1 LTVRIPCASVKEFPN
16 RIEVEVRSVVCAIA
30 GHFRK
35 RLRPLIQCSLA
46 LWIVIAF
53 PPSATAVDPR
63 DRAMVERMQQVFVEV
78 AERLKPSVVNINT
91 TQKVQPSRRQID
103 PFFRGPFREFF
114 GEEFFERFFE
124 RRSLGSGVIVDAKG
138 TILTNNHVVEQA
150 DEIQVTLVDE
160 RTFQA
165 KVIGTD
171 PKTDLAVIRI
181 EGAKDL
187 KPAPLGNSTKI
198 RTGDFVI
205 AIGNPFGLSHTVTV
219 GVISAIGRAGMG
231 ITAYEDFIQTDA
243 SINPGNSGGPLLN
256 IDGQVIG
263 INTAIVASGQGIG
276 FAIPITPAKEIMDQL
291 IKEGRITRGWLGVL
305 IQPLTP
311 DLAKQFGVK
320 AGEGVVVGD
329 VVDAGPAEKAGLK
342 TGDVIQAVGGKPVND
357 VRGLQRLVA
366 AIRPGT
372 QVEVKVNRKGKPV
385 VLNVTVGQMPTDEPV
400 AMTPEPSER
409 HGFAVQDLTPELR
422 ERLQVKEG
430 GVLVSS
436 VEPGS
441 PAFRRGLRPGDVILE
456 VDRQPVKSRQEFLA
470 MLQASRPETELLL
483 LVQRGKSSRFI
494 VIPPTKG

>member
-1 LTVRIPCASVKEFPN
+1 MGAKIKKRSPTGLSSVIRAF
-16 RIEVEVRSVVCAIA
+16 
-30 GHFRK
+30 
-35 RLRPLIQCSLA
+35 LA
-46 LWIVIAF
+46 LCVVITS
-53 PPSATAVDPR
+53 PSAVGAIDQR
-63 DRAMVERMQQVFVEV
+63 DRALVERMQQVFVEV
-78 AERLKPSVVNINT
+78 AERLKPSVVNIST
-91 TQKVQPSRRQID
+91 TQKAQPSRRQME

-138 TILTNNHVVEQA
+138 YILTNNHVVEQA

-187 KPAPLGNSTKI
+187 KTATLGDSAKI

-219 GVISAIGRAGMG
+219 GVISATGRAGMG

-276 FAIPITPAKEIMDQL
+276 FAIPITPAREIMNQL

-311 DLAKQFGVK
+311 ELARQFGVK
-320 AGEGVVVGD
+320 TGEGVVVGD
-329 VVDAGPAEKAGLK
+329 VLEGGPAAKAGLK
-342 TGDVIQAVGGKPVND
+342 TGDVIQAASAPG
-357 VRGLQRLVA
+357 RGHPAGNPSGSQGQPRGERVH
-366 AIRPGT
+366 P
-372 QVEVKVNRKGKPV
+372 EHNRGAD
-385 VLNVTVGQMPTDEPV
+385 GD
-400 AMTPEPSER
+400 R
-409 HGFAVQDLTPELR
+409 RGCR
-422 ERLQVKEG
+422 RY
-430 GVLVSS
+430 
-436 VEPGS
+436 S
-441 PAFRRGLRPGDVILE
+441 PAVRSAWVCRSGSHP
-456 VDRQPVKSRQEFLA
+456 
-470 MLQASRPETELLL
+470 
-483 LVQRGKSSRFI
+483 
-494 VIPPTKG
+494 

>member
-1 LTVRIPCASVKEFPN
+1 MQCA
-16 RIEVEVRSVVCAIA
+16 
-30 GHFRK
+30 
-35 RLRPLIQCSLA
+35 LA

-53 PPSATAVDPR
+53 PPSVGAVDPR

-78 AERLKPSVVNINT
+78 AERLKPSVVNIST
-91 TQKVQPSRRQID
+91 TQKVQHSRRQID
-103 PFFRGPFREFF
+103 PFFRGPLREFF

-150 DEIQVTLVDE
+150 DEIQVMLVDE

-276 FAIPITPAKEIMDQL
+276 FAIPITPAREIMEQL

-329 VVDAGPAEKAGLK
+329 IVEGGPAEKAGLK

-366 AIRPGT
+366 AIRPGA
-372 QVEVKVNRKGKPV
+372 QVEVKVHRQGKPV

-400 AMTPEPSER
+400 AMAPEPSER

-422 ERLQVKEG
+422 DRLQVKEG

>member
-1 LTVRIPCASVKEFPN
+1 MRP
-16 RIEVEVRSVVCAIA
+16 RIEKLSPPGLWSGIKA
-30 GHFRK
+30 F
-35 RLRPLIQCSLA
+35 LA
-46 LWIVIAF
+46 LCVVIAS
-53 PPSATAVDPR
+53 PPSVGAIDQR

-78 AERLKPSVVNINT
+78 AERLKPSVVNIST
-91 TQKVQPSRRQID
+91 TQKPQTSRRQME

-138 TILTNNHVVEQA
+138 YILTNNHVVEQA

-187 KPAPLGNSTKI
+187 KTATLGDSAKI

-219 GVISAIGRAGMG
+219 GVISATGRAGMG

-276 FAIPITPAKEIMDQL
+276 FAIPITPAREIMDQL

-311 DLAKQFGVK
+311 ELSRQFGVK
-320 AGEGVVVGD
+320 TGEGVVVGD
-329 VVDAGPAEKAGLK
+329 VLEGGPAAKAGLK
-342 TGDVIQAVGGKPVND
+342 TGDVIQAVGGKPVSD

-366 AIRPGT
+366 AIKPGT
-372 QVEVKVNRKGKPV
+372 QVPVKVNRGGKEV
-385 VLNVTVGQMPTDEPV
+385 TLSATVGQMATEETAV
-400 AMTPEPSER
+400 VTPQPSDR

-422 ERLQVKEG
+422 EKLQVKEG

-436 VEPGS
+436 VDPGS
-441 PAFRRGLRPGDVILE
+441 PAFRQGLRPGDVILE
-456 VDRQPVKSRQEFLA
+456 IDRQPVKSRQELLA
-470 MLQASRPETELLL
+470 ALQASRPEADLLL

-494 VIPPTKG
+494 VIPSTKG

>member
-1 LTVRIPCASVKEFPN
+1 MKEFRE
-16 RIEVEVRSVVCAIA
+16 RIEVKVYSMVSTVT
-30 GHFRK
+30 
-35 RLRPLIQCSLA
+35 RLSQKGLWPMMKVFLA
-46 LWIVIAF
+46 LCVVIAF
-53 PPSATAVDPR
+53 PPSVRAADPR
-63 DRAMVERMQQVFVEV
+63 DRALVERMQQVFVEV
-78 AERLKPSVVNINT
+78 AERLKPSVVNVST
-91 TQKVQPSRRQID
+91 TQKVQPSRREIE

-138 TILTNNHVVEQA
+138 YILTNNHVVEQA

-187 KPAPLGNSTKI
+187 KTATLGDSAKI

-219 GVISAIGRAGMG
+219 GVISATGRAGMG

-276 FAIPITPAKEIMDQL
+276 FAIPITPAREIMEQL

-311 DLAKQFGVK
+311 ELARQFGVK

-329 VVDAGPAEKAGLK
+329 VLEGGPAEKAGLT
-342 TGDVIQAVGGKPVND
+342 TGDVIQAVGGKPVTD

-366 AIRPGT
+366 ALRPGT
-372 QVEVKVNRKGKPV
+372 QVAVKVNRKGKDV
-385 VLNVTVGQMPTDEPV
+385 TLNATVGQMPTEEPV
-400 AMTPEPSER
+400 AVAPEPFER

-422 ERLQVKEG
+422 EKLQVKEG

-456 VDRQPVKSRQEFLA
+456 VDRQPVKSRQDLLA
-470 MLQASRPETELLL
+470 ALQASRPEADLLL

-494 VIPPTKG
+494 VIPSTKG

>member
-1 LTVRIPCASVKEFPN
+1 MEF
-16 RIEVEVRSVVCAIA
+16 
-30 GHFRK
+30 
-35 RLRPLIQCSLA
+35 SLA
-46 LWIVIAF
+46 LCLAIAF
-53 PPSATAVDPR
+53 PPCVGAADPR
-63 DRAMVERMQQVFVEV
+63 DRALVERMQQVFVEV

-91 TQKVQPSRRQID
+91 TQRVQPSRRQID
-103 PFFRGPFREFF
+103 PFFRSPFREFF

-187 KPAPLGNSTKI
+187 KPAPLGNSMKI

-219 GVISAIGRAGMG
+219 GVISATGRTGVG

-276 FAIPITPAKEIMDQL
+276 FAIPITPAREIMEQL

-311 DLAKQFGVK
+311 DLARQFGVK

-329 VVDAGPAEKAGLK
+329 VVEGGPAEKAGLK
-342 TGDVIQAVGGKPVND
+342 TGDVIQAVGGKPVTD

-372 QVEVKVNRKGKPV
+372 QVEVKVNRKGKAV
-385 VLNVTVGQMPTDEPV
+385 ALNVTVGQMPTDEPV
-400 AMTPEPSER
+400 AVAPEPFER

-422 ERLQVKEG
+422 EKLQVKEG

-456 VDRQPVKSRQEFLA
+456 VDRQPVKSRQDFLA